1 VKRILTVDVTKAVNL
16 SLLAQ
21 EIYHDFSQLQQFS
34 QFPDITPDLL
44 EQASTDTQC
53 AILSDATEA
62 SIYIVFRGS
71 EKQMD

>member
-44 EQASTDTQC
+44 EQASTDT
-53 AILSDATEA
+53 
-62 SIYIVFRGS
+62 
-71 EKQMD
+71 